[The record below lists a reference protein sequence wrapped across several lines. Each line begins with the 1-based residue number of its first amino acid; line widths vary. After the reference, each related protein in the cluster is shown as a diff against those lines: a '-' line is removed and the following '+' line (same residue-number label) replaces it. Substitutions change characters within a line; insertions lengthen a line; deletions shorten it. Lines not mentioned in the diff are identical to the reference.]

1 MPKQYKIETI
11 QDMMEIP
18 LEKFNSFLI
27 ELCQA
32 LLVARAAYACH
43 SEDAIDRGLGASR
56 SRNGGSAARRG
67 TDAEGS
73 GRVPPAVIPRP
84 REGFVVAGGGLGA
97 ARNRY
102 PGPRRRRD

>member
-32 LLVARAAYACH
+32 LLVARAAYAYNQ
-43 SEDAIDRGLGASR
+43 EMGY
-56 SRNGGSAARRG
+56 
-67 TDAEGS
+67 EGPTIS
-73 GRVPPAVIPRP
+73 KPFIWLDDGKKEIRTKITFKKM
-84 REGFVVAGGGLGA
+84 EES
-97 ARNRY
+97 
-102 PGPRRRRD
+102 